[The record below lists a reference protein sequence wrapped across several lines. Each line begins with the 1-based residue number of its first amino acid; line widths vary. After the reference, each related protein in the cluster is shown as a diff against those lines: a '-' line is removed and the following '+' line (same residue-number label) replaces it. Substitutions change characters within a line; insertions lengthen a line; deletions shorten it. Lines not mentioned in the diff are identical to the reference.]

1 MILIAFDVGLTGAIA
16 AIDHRSAQ
24 VVDIPTTEDD
34 NGKRIQGRLLITL
47 LRQFI
52 PPGEPFMAVMEDIRV
67 RPTAGRMMSHKIETS
82 LVRCRGVI
90 EAVLDIA
97 GCPSVQYVN
106 PTVWKRAMGLL
117 KAEKGQSL
125 EIARRLFP
133 GQAHNLLRQ
142 KDHNRAEALL
152 LANYAARTS
161 PISLGMSFAQS
172 DRHAVIA

>member
-24 VVDIPTTEDD
+24 VVDIPIVEDE

-97 GCPSVQYVN
+97 GCPSVLYVN
-106 PTVWKRAMGLL
+106 PSVWKRAMGLL

-142 KDHNRAEALL
+142 MDHNRAESLL
-152 LANYAARTS
+152 LAHYVARTVD
-161 PISLGMSFAQS
+161 LGMSFA
-172 DRHAVIA
+172 